1 MRGIGQRTTVR
12 PREEPTQNPINLLR
26 NLFSSGYHRTV
37 VRRLDR
43 YVFGEVL
50 APTLVGFL
58 AYTGFMAVRGLVQF
72 SELLVQSE
80 QPLAEAGIVLALS
93 LPHIVV
99 LTLPVAFLLGLL
111 IGIGRLSADS
121 ELTALRASGID
132 LASLYRPIGFLATAI
147 AAITLFLMLAV
158 VPRTNHLL
166 YAMKLRLGS
175 LAFAQRIQP
184 GVFSPEVGG
193 LRVYVERAS
202 ADRRELFGL
211 IISDRSNPGEGD
223 RLTLARRGWL
233 ELEEDQGRLWLRVE
247 DAETHHEQDGGKRYD
262 VTSFSKQKMVLQDSG
277 PVGLTNEKQIREQTL
292 RELLDRA
299 ATPTRRP
306 EERRLAMTE
315 VYKKFALPAACLVFG
330 FIGLPLGIANRRGG
344 RAAGFAVSIAIVLLY
359 YALLATGEARA
370 IEGRMAPSLAMWLPN
385 LLLLVF
391 GLFALAR
398 IRRDHTVFELS
409 FRAPARP
416 GSPKTAGTDMQAV
429 PRSAVRRRTMRLP
442 GLLLIDRYVAR
453 RFLAT
458 FALVVS
464 SIAVLYVLIDYLE
477 ISDDIARNKTP
488 FALVLRYYQAFISPI
503 LLDIVPFAFLVAAL
517 VTTASLV
524 RSAETTA
531 LLSHGV
537 SLHRAAAPLL
547 VLAAVAGA
555 FLFFFAERVVPA
567 AAAES
572 DRLRYLLKG
581 QTPPS
586 VGTTGIWVRGDH
598 GRFFASTAYD
608 SATRRVAGLTMLQI
622 DPATWHLVARTDTER
637 ATVIPGRG
645 FIAHGGWVR
654 TFTGPTAMAARR
666 DDDFLLDAP
675 EAAAAFAAGPS
686 DTKRMTFL
694 ELRRFIAARRRAGAE
709 TAVLATGLYAKTA
722 TAAAAL
728 LLTLVGLP
736 FAFKYGKSG
745 AVAGIGVAL
754 FLGLTY
760 LFVSSLFLRF
770 GESGSLPP
778 FLAAW
783 APNVFFSLGAAW
795 GLLGVRT

>member
-1 MRGIGQRTTVR
+1 
-12 PREEPTQNPINLLR
+12 
-26 NLFSSGYHRTV
+26 V

-99 LTLPVAFLLGLL
+99 LTLPIAFLLGLL

-132 LASLYRPIGFLATAI
+132 LAGLYRPIGLLAVSTGAV
-147 AAITLFLMLAV
+147 TLFLMLAV
-158 VPRTNHLL
+158 VPKTNHLL
-166 YAMKLRLGS
+166 YAMKLRLSS

-184 GVFSPEVGG
+184 GLFSPEFGG

-202 ADRRELFGL
+202 ADRRELSGL
-211 IISDRSNPGEGD
+211 IIADRSSATEGD

-247 DAETHHEQDGGKRYD
+247 DAETHHEQEGGRRYA
-262 VTSFSKQKMVLQDSG
+262 VTSFSKQRMVLQDNG
-277 PVGLTNEKQIREQTL
+277 PAGLVKEKQIREQNL
-292 RELLDRA
+292 RELLGRA
-299 ATPTRRP
+299 AAQAGRP
-306 EERRLAMTE
+306 EDRRLAMTE
-315 VYKKFALPAACLVFG
+315 VHKKFALPAACLVFG
-330 FIGLPLGIANRRGG
+330 LIGLPLGIVNRRGG
-344 RAAGFAVSIAIVLLY
+344 RAAGFAVSVGIVLAY

-370 IEGRMAPSLAMWLPN
+370 IEGKMSPGIAMWLPN
-385 LLLLVF
+385 ILLVAL
-391 GLFALAR
+391 GVFALAR
-398 IRRDHTVFELS
+398 IRRDRTLFELNL
-409 FRAPARP
+409 RVPARP
-416 GSPKTAGTDMQAV
+416 GA
-429 PRSAVRRRTMRLP
+429 PRPPSGAAAPPATRRWPLRLP
-442 GLLLIDRYVAR
+442 GLLIIDRYVAR
-453 RFLAT
+453 RFLVT
-458 FALVVS
+458 FSLVVT
-464 SIAVLYVLIDYLE
+464 SITVLYILIDYLE
-477 ISDDIARNKTP
+477 ISDDIARHRTP
-488 FALVLRYYQAFISPI
+488 VAMIFRYYQAFISPI
-503 LLDIVPFAFLVAAL
+503 LLDVVPFAFLVAAL

-524 RSAETTA
+524 RWAETTA
-531 LLSHGV
+531 LLAHGV

-547 VLAAVAGA
+547 VMAAAAGA
-555 FLFFFAERVVPA
+555 FLFLFAERVVPA

-586 VGTTGIWVRGDH
+586 VGASGVWVRGEG
-598 GRFFASTAYD
+598 GRFFAAAAYD
-608 SATRRVAGLTMLQI
+608 PTTRRVDGLTMLQL
-622 DPATWHLVARTDTER
+622 DPATWHLTSRTDTER
-637 ATVIPGRG
+637 ATVVPGRG
-645 FIAHGGWVR
+645 LLAHGGWVR
-654 TFTGPTAMAARR
+654 SFTPPAALAARR
-666 DDDFLLDAP
+666 DDDFVLDAP
-675 EAAAAFAAGPS
+675 EAAAAFVAGPS
-686 DTKRMTFL
+686 DIKQMTFL
-694 ELRRFIAARRRAGAE
+694 DLRRFIAVRKRAGAD
-709 TAVLATGLYAKTA
+709 TAVLATGLYQKTA
-722 TAAAAL
+722 AAAAAL

-736 FAFKYGKSG
+736 FAFKYGRSG

-760 LFVSSLFLRF
+760 LFLTSLFGRF

-778 FLAAW
+778 LLAAW
-783 APNVFFSLGAAW
+783 APNVFFGLGAAW

>member
-1 MRGIGQRTTVR
+1 V
-12 PREEPTQNPINLLR
+12 L
-26 NLFSSGYHRTV
+26 
-37 VRRLDR
+37 RRLDR

-58 AYTGFMAVRGLVQF
+58 AYTGFMVVRGLVQF

-80 QPLAEAGIVLALS
+80 QPLAEAGLVLALS

-99 LTLPVAFLLGLL
+99 LTLPIAFLLGLL

-132 LASLYRPIGFLATAI
+132 LASLYRPIAVIATAI
-147 AAITLFLMLAV
+147 ASVTLFLMLAV

-166 YAMKLRLGS
+166 YTMKLRLS
-175 LAFAQRIQP
+175 SFAFAQRIQP
-184 GVFSPEVGG
+184 GVFSPEYAG
-193 LRVYVERAS
+193 LRVYVEKAS
-202 ADRRELFGL
+202 ADRRELTGL
-211 IISDRSNPGEGD
+211 IISDRSNPDEGD

-247 DAETHHEQDGGKRYD
+247 DAETHHQSDGGKHYD
-262 VTSFSKQKMVLQDSG
+262 VTSFSKQRMVLQDNG
-277 PVGLTNEKQIREQTL
+277 PAGLTKEKQIREQTL
-292 RELLDRA
+292 RELLVRA
-299 ATPTRRP
+299 ATQARRP

-315 VYKKFALPAACLVFG
+315 VHKKFALPAACLVFG
-330 FIGLPLGIANRRGG
+330 LIGLPLGIVNRRGG
-344 RAAGFAVSIAIVLLY
+344 RAAGFAVSIAIVLIY

-370 IEGRMAPSLAMWLPN
+370 IEGRMSPALAMWLPN
-385 LLLLVF
+385 ILLLAF
-391 GLFALAR
+391 GVFALAR
-398 IRRDHTVFELS
+398 VRRDHTVFELN
-409 FRAPARP
+409 FRSPAKPEPQRPPDAVATPPAP
-416 GSPKTAGTDMQAV
+416 K
-429 PRSAVRRRTMRLP
+429 SAARRRTMRFP

-458 FALVVS
+458 FAMVVL

-488 FALVLRYYQAFISPI
+488 IAMVLRYYQAFISPI

-537 SLHRAAAPLL
+537 SLHRAVAPLL
-547 VLAAVAGA
+547 VMAAVAGA

-586 VGTTGIWVRGDH
+586 AGATGVWVRGDH
-598 GRFFASTAYD
+598 GRFFASTGYD
-608 SATRRVAGLTMLQI
+608 PATRRVTGLTMLQI
-622 DPATWHLVARTDTER
+622 DPKTWHLEARTDTER
-637 ATVIPGRG
+637 ATVVPGRG
-645 FIAHGGWVR
+645 LVAHGGWVR
-654 TFTGPTAMAARR
+654 TFTGPNAMAARR

-686 DTKRMTFL
+686 DIKKMTFL
-694 ELRRFIAARRRAGAE
+694 ELRRFIKVRQRAGAD
-709 TAVLATGLYAKTA
+709 TAVLATGLYQKTA
-722 TAAAAL
+722 GAAAAL

-760 LFVSSLFLRF
+760 LFLTSLFVRF

-778 FLAAW
+778 LLAAW
-783 APNVFFSLGAAW
+783 APNVFFGLGAAW

>member
-1 MRGIGQRTTVR
+1 MV
-12 PREEPTQNPINLLR
+12 LR
-26 NLFSSGYHRTV
+26 RI
-37 VRRLDR
+37 DR
-43 YVFGEVL
+43 YVFIEVL

-80 QPLAEAGIVLALS
+80 QPLAEAGVVLALS

-121 ELTALRASGID
+121 ELTALRAAGID
-132 LASLYRPIGFLATAI
+132 LAGLYRPIGALAVGI
-147 AAITLFLMLAV
+147 SGITLFLMLAV

-166 YAMKLRLGS
+166 YAMKLRLS
-175 LAFAQRIQP
+175 SFAFAQRIQP
-184 GVFSPEVGG
+184 GVFSPEFGG
-193 LRVYVERAS
+193 LRVYVEKAS
-202 ADRRELFGL
+202 ADRRELSGL
-211 IISDRSNPGEGD
+211 IISDRSNPAEGD

-247 DAETHHEQDGGKRYD
+247 DAETHHQEEGGSHYD
-262 VTSFSKQKMVLQDSG
+262 VTSFSKQRMVLQDNG
-277 PVGLTNEKQIREQTL
+277 PAGLTQEKQIREQTL
-292 RELLDRA
+292 RELLARGA
-299 ATPTRRP
+299 ALARRP
-306 EERRLAMTE
+306 EDRRLAMTE
-315 VYKKFALPAACLVFG
+315 VHKKFALPAACLVFG
-330 FIGLPLGIANRRGG
+330 LIGLPLGIVNRRGG
-344 RAAGFAVSIAIVLLY
+344 RAAGFAVSVAIVLLY
-359 YALLATGEARA
+359 YALIATGEARA
-370 IEGRMAPSLAMWLPN
+370 IEGRTSPALAMWLPN
-385 LLLLVF
+385 ILLLVF

-398 IRRDHTVFELS
+398 IRRDKTLFELGL
-409 FRAPARP
+409 RAPVRP
-416 GSPKTAGTDMQAV
+416 APPSAPRADSPAA
-429 PRSAVRRRTMRLP
+429 PPPARRRPLRLP

-453 RFLAT
+453 RFLGA

-477 ISDDIARNKTP
+477 ISDDIARHKTP
-488 FALVLRYYQAFISPI
+488 FALVLRYYQAFVAPI

-524 RSAETTA
+524 RASETTA

-547 VLAAVAGA
+547 VMAAVAGA
-555 FLFFFAERVVPA
+555 FLFFFGERVVPA

-586 VGTTGIWVRGDH
+586 AGATGIWVRGEN
-598 GRFFASTAYD
+598 GRFFAAAAYD
-608 SATRRVAGLTMLQI
+608 PATRRVDGLTMLQI
-622 DPATWHLVARTDTER
+622 DPKTWHLEARTDTEH
-637 ATVIPGRG
+637 ATVVPGRG
-645 FIAHGGWVR
+645 LVARGGWLR
-654 TFTGPTAMAARR
+654 TFTGPSAMAARR
-666 DDDFLLDAP
+666 DDDFLIDAP
-675 EAAAAFAAGPS
+675 EAAAAFVAGPS
-686 DTKRMTFL
+686 DVKRMTFL
-694 ELRRFIAARRRAGAE
+694 KLRRFIAARRRAGAD
-709 TAVLATGLYAKTA
+709 TAVLATGLYQK
-722 TAAAAL
+722 TAAAGSAL

-736 FAFKYGKSG
+736 FAFKYGKRG

-754 FLGLTY
+754 FLGLAY
-760 LFVSSLFLRF
+760 LFLTSLFVRF

-778 FLAAW
+778 LLAAW
-783 APNVFFSLGAAW
+783 APNVFFGLGAAW

>member
-1 MRGIGQRTTVR
+1 M
-12 PREEPTQNPINLLR
+12 L
-26 NLFSSGYHRTV
+26 
-37 VRRLDR
+37 RRLDR

-80 QPLAEAGIVLALS
+80 QPLAEAGLVLALS

-132 LASLYRPIGFLATAI
+132 LASLYRPIAVVASTI
-147 AAITLFLMLAV
+147 AGITLFLMLAV

-166 YAMKLRLGS
+166 YTMKLRLS
-175 LAFAQRIQP
+175 SFAFAQRIQP
-184 GVFSPEVGG
+184 GVFSPEFGG
-193 LRVYVERAS
+193 LRVYVEKAS
-202 ADRRELFGL
+202 ADRRELTGL
-211 IISDRSNPGEGD
+211 IISDRSNPDEGD

-247 DAETHHEQDGGKRYD
+247 DAETHHQEEGGKRYD
-262 VTSFSKQKMVLQDSG
+262 VTSFSKQRMVLQDNG
-277 PVGLTNEKQIREQTL
+277 PAGLAKEKQIREQTL
-292 RELLDRA
+292 RELLVRA
-299 ATPTRRP
+299 ATQARRP

-315 VYKKFALPAACLVFG
+315 VHKKFALPAACLVFG
-330 FIGLPLGIANRRGG
+330 LIGLPLGIVNRRGG
-344 RAAGFAVSIAIVLLY
+344 RAAGFAVSIAIVLVY
-359 YALLATGEARA
+359 YALIATGEARA
-370 IEGRMAPSLAMWLPN
+370 IEGRMDPGLAMWFPN
-385 LLLLVF
+385 LLLLAF
-391 GLFALAR
+391 GVFALAR
-398 IRRDHTVFELS
+398 VRRDRSVFDLS
-409 FRAPARP
+409 FRAPAKP
-416 GSPKTAGTDMQAV
+416 EPPKPAAV
-429 PRSAVRRRTMRLP
+429 VATPLPPRSAARRRTMRLP

-458 FALVVS
+458 FTLVVS

-488 FALVLRYYQAFISPI
+488 FAMVLRYYQAFISPI

-547 VLAAVAGA
+547 VMAAVAGA

-581 QTPPS
+581 QVPPS
-586 VGTTGIWVRGDH
+586 SGATGVWVRGDH
-598 GRFFASTAYD
+598 GRFFASAAYD
-608 SATRRVAGLTMLQI
+608 AASKRVSGLTMLQI
-622 DPATWHLVARTDTER
+622 DPKTWHLDARTDTER
-637 ATVIPGRG
+637 ATVVPGRG
-645 FIAHGGWVR
+645 LVAHGGWVR
-654 TFTGPTAMAARR
+654 SFTGPAAMAARR

-686 DTKRMTFL
+686 DIKKMTFL
-694 ELRRFIAARRRAGAE
+694 ELRRFIKVRQRAGAD
-709 TAVLATGLYAKTA
+709 TAVLATGLHQKTA
-722 TAAAAL
+722 GAAAAL

-736 FAFKYGKSG
+736 FAFKYGKRG

-760 LFVSSLFLRF
+760 LFLTSLFVRL

-778 FLAAW
+778 LLAAW

>member
-1 MRGIGQRTTVR
+1 M
-12 PREEPTQNPINLLR
+12 
-26 NLFSSGYHRTV
+26 
-37 VRRLDR
+37 
-43 YVFGEVL
+43 FGEVL

-80 QPLAEAGIVLALS
+80 QPLAEAGLVLALS

-99 LTLPVAFLLGLL
+99 LTLPIAFLLGLL

-132 LASLYRPIGFLATAI
+132 LASLYRPIAVIATSI
-147 AAITLFLMLAV
+147 AGITLFLMLAV

-166 YAMKLRLGS
+166 YTMKLRLS
-175 LAFAQRIQP
+175 SFAFAQRIQP
-184 GVFSPEVGG
+184 GVFSPEFAG
-193 LRVYVERAS
+193 LRVYVEKAS
-202 ADRRELFGL
+202 PDRRELTGL
-211 IISDRSNPGEGD
+211 IISDRSNPDEGD

-247 DAETHHEQDGGKRYD
+247 DAETHHQSDGGKHYD
-262 VTSFSKQKMVLQDSG
+262 VTSFSKQRMVLQDNG
-277 PVGLTNEKQIREQTL
+277 PAGLTQEKQIREQTL
-292 RELLDRA
+292 RELLVRA
-299 ATPTRRP
+299 ATQARRP

-315 VYKKFALPAACLVFG
+315 VHKKFALPAACLVFG
-330 FIGLPLGIANRRGG
+330 LIGLPLGIVNRRGG
-344 RAAGFAVSIAIVLLY
+344 RAAGFAVSIAIVLIY

-370 IEGRMAPSLAMWLPN
+370 IEGRMSPALAMWLPN
-385 LLLLVF
+385 IL
-391 GLFALAR
+391 LFAFGVFALDR
-398 IRRDHTVFELS
+398 VRRDRTVFELN
-409 FRAPARP
+409 FRSPARP
-416 GSPKTAGTDMQAV
+416 EAPKPAVAALTAPPPPT
-429 PRSAVRRRTMRLP
+429 SAARRRTMRLP

-464 SIAVLYVLIDYLE
+464 SIAALYVLIDYLE

-488 FALVLRYYQAFISPI
+488 IAMVLRYYQAFISPI

-547 VLAAVAGA
+547 VMAAVAGA

-586 VGTTGIWVRGDH
+586 AGATGVWVRGDH
-598 GRFFASTAYD
+598 GRFFASAGYD
-608 SATRRVAGLTMLQI
+608 PATRRVTGLTMLQI
-622 DPATWHLVARTDTER
+622 DPKTWHLEARTDTER
-637 ATVIPGRG
+637 ATVVPGRG
-645 FIAHGGWVR
+645 LVAHGGWVR
-654 TFTGPTAMAARR
+654 TFNGPNAMAARR

-675 EAAAAFAAGPS
+675 EAAAAFSAGPS
-686 DTKRMTFL
+686 DIKRMTFL
-694 ELRRFIAARRRAGAE
+694 ELRRFIAVRRHAGAD
-709 TAVLATGLYAKTA
+709 TAVLATGLYEKTA

-754 FLGLTY
+754 FLGLSY
-760 LFVSSLFLRF
+760 LFLTSLFVRF

-778 FLAAW
+778 LLAAW
-783 APNVFFSLGAAW
+783 APNVFFGLGAAW

>member
-1 MRGIGQRTTVR
+1 M
-12 PREEPTQNPINLLR
+12 L
-26 NLFSSGYHRTV
+26 
-37 VRRLDR
+37 RRLDR

-80 QPLAEAGIVLALS
+80 QPLAEAGLVLALS

-121 ELTALRASGID
+121 ELTALRASGVD
-132 LASLYRPIGFLATAI
+132 LAGLYRPIGVLAVATATV
-147 AAITLFLMLAV
+147 TLFLMLAI
-158 VPRTNHLL
+158 VPKTNHLL
-166 YAMKLRLGS
+166 YAMKLRLS
-175 LAFAQRIQP
+175 SFAFAQRIQP
-184 GVFSPEVGG
+184 GLFSPEFGG

-202 ADRRELFGL
+202 ADRRELTGL
-211 IISDRSNPGEGD
+211 IIADRSNSEEGD

-247 DAETHHEQDGGKRYD
+247 DAETHHQQEDGRRYD
-262 VTSFSKQKMVLQDSG
+262 VTSFSKQRLVLQDNG
-277 PVGLTNEKQIREQTL
+277 PAGLVQEKQIREQNL
-292 RELLDRA
+292 RELLARA
-299 ATPTRRP
+299 AAQTRRP
-306 EERRLAMTE
+306 EDRRLALTE
-315 VYKKFALPAACLVFG
+315 VHKKFALPAACLVFG
-330 FIGLPLGIANRRGG
+330 LIGLPLGIVNRRGG
-344 RAAGFAVSIAIVLLY
+344 RAAGFAVSVAIVLAY

-370 IEGRMAPSLAMWLPN
+370 IEGKMQPALAMWLPN
-385 LLLLVF
+385 LLLVGF
-391 GLFALAR
+391 GFFALAR
-398 IRRDHTVFELS
+398 VRRDRSVFELGLRS
-409 FRAPARP
+409 PARP
-416 GSPKTAGTDMQAV
+416 EAPREAGVTSV
-429 PRSAVRRRTMRLP
+429 PAPAAGRPLRLP
-442 GLLLIDRYVAR
+442 GLLLVDRYVAR
-453 RFLAT
+453 RFLVA
-458 FALVVS
+458 FSLVVA
-464 SIAVLYVLIDYLE
+464 SITVLYVLIDYLE
-477 ISDDIARNKTP
+477 ISDDIARHRTP
-488 FALVLRYYQAFISPI
+488 LALILRYYQALISPI

-524 RSAETTA
+524 RSGETTA

-547 VLAAVAGA
+547 VMAAVAGSCL
-555 FLFFFAERVVPA
+555 FLFAERVVPV

-586 VGTTGIWVRGDH
+586 VGSTGVWVRGDH
-598 GRFFASTAYD
+598 GRFFAATAYD
-608 SATRRVAGLTMLQI
+608 PSSRRVDGLTMLQL
-622 DPATWHLVARTDTER
+622 DPKTWRLEARTDTQR
-637 ATVIPGRG
+637 ASVLPGRG
-645 FIAHGGWVR
+645 FLAHGGWVR
-654 TFTGPTAMAARR
+654 SFTPPAAMAARR
-666 DDDFLLDAP
+666 DDDFVLDAP

-686 DTKRMTFL
+686 DIKQMTFL
-694 ELRRFIAARRRAGAE
+694 ELRRFISARRRAGAD
-709 TAVLATGLYAKTA
+709 TAVLATGLYQK
-722 TAAAAL
+722 TAAAASAL

-736 FAFKYGKSG
+736 FAFKYGKRG

-760 LFVSSLFLRF
+760 LFLTSLFVRF

-778 FLAAW
+778 LLAAW
-783 APNVFFSLGAAW
+783 APNVFFGFGAAW